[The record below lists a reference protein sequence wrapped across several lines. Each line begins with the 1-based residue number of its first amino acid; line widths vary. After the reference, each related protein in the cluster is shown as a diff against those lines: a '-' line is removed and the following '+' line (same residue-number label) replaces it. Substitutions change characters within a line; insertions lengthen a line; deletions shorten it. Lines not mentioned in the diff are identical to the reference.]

1 MTKVL
6 VTGGAGFIG
15 SHLIDALVERGHE
28 VVAFDNL
35 DAAAHP
41 RPPKWPS
48 YANSHCKYMLGDV
61 RDKEALGKA
70 MNGVE
75 IVFHHAAAV
84 GSGISMI
91 DIRRFVDTNSLGTAN
106 VLELA
111 IERRDQI
118 KKLIVASSMTVMG
131 EGTYE
136 CGTHGVYYPGLR
148 PVEQLLRN
156 EWEVRCPQCGAVS
169 KPIPMKEDRSLLPL
183 TIYGLTKMDEEL
195 ETMLVGEFYKIPVVA
210 FRYFSVYGPR
220 QSLTNPYTGVIA
232 RFGTRVITGKE
243 PLVYEDGRQL
253 KDVIHVRDLVRA
265 NLLAMEREEAN
276 YQVFNLGN
284 GEGLSVYRIGQ
295 LIAEKLGSKIQ
306 PVLTGQYRR
315 GDARH
320 GWADISKAQRLLG
333 WQPSLS
339 AEDGFA
345 DLCRWL
351 KGLPAEQLE
360 EAVRAYEG
368 AERESE
374 TRAVAV

>member
-1 MTKVL
+1 MTKAL

-15 SHLIDALVERGHE
+15 SHLVDALVEGGHE

-35 DAAAHP
+35 DPAAHP
-41 RPPKWPS
+41 QPPKWPA
-48 YANSHCKYMLGDV
+48 YVNAECTYILGDV
-61 RDKEALGKA
+61 RDKEALRRA
-70 MNGVE
+70 MDGVE
-75 IVFHHAAAV
+75 VVFHHAAAV

-91 DIRRFVDTNSLGTAN
+91 DIGRFVEVNSLGTAN
-106 VLELA
+106 LLELA
-111 IERRDQI
+111 IEKRDRI

-136 CGTHGVYYPGLR
+136 CGVHGVYYPFLR
-148 PVEQLLRN
+148 PVEQLARN
-156 EWEVRCPQCGAVS
+156 EWEVRCPQCGAPS
-169 KPIPMKEDRSLLPL
+169 KPLPMKEERPLLPL

-195 ETMLVGEFYKIPVVA
+195 ETMLVGRFYKIPVVA

-232 RFGTRVITGKE
+232 RFGTRVISGKA
-243 PLVYEDGRQL
+243 PLIYEDGRQM
-253 KDVIHVRDLVRA
+253 KDVVHVRDVVRA
-265 NLLAMEREEAN
+265 NLRAMEREEAD

-284 GEGLSVYRIGQ
+284 GEGLSVYRIGE
-295 LIAEKLGSKIQ
+295 LIAEKLGSPIQ

-320 GWADISKAQRLLG
+320 GWADISKARLLG
-333 WQPSLS
+333 WEPSLS

-345 DLCRWL
+345 DLCKWL
-351 KGLPAEQLE
+351 KGLPDERLE
-360 EAVRAYEG
+360 EAIRAYES

-374 TRAVAV
+374 TRAMAV

>member
-1 MTKVL
+1 MAKVL

-15 SHLIDALVERGHE
+15 SHLVDALVERGHE
-28 VVAFDNL
+28 VAAFDNL
-35 DAAAHP
+35 DPAAHP
-41 RPPKWPS
+41 QPAKWPA
-48 YANSHCKYMLGDV
+48 YANPKCKYILGDV
-61 RDKEALGKA
+61 RDKEALRQA
-70 MNGVE
+70 MKDVDV
-75 IVFHHAAAV
+75 VFHHAAAV

-91 DIRRFVDTNSLGTAN
+91 DIGRFVEVNSLGTAN

-111 IERRDQI
+111 IENQQRI

-136 CGTHGVYYPGLR
+136 CGQHGVYYPFLR
-148 PVEQLLRN
+148 PVEQLARS
-156 EWEVRCPQCGAVS
+156 EWELRCPHCGEPS
-169 KPIPMKEDRSLLPL
+169 KPLAMKEDRPLLPL

-195 ETMLVGEFYKIPVVA
+195 ETMLVGGFYKMPVVA

-232 RFGTRVITGKE
+232 RFGTRVITGKA
-243 PLVYEDGRQL
+243 PLIYEDGSQL
-253 KDVIHVRDLVRA
+253 KDVIHVRDVVRA
-265 NLLAMEREEAN
+265 NLLAMERIEAN
-276 YQVFNLGN
+276 YHVFNLGN
-284 GEGLSVYRIGQ
+284 GEGLSVFRIGQ
-295 LIAEKLGSKIQ
+295 LISEKLGSRLQ
-306 PVLTGQYRR
+306 PILTGQYRR

-320 GWADISKAQRLLG
+320 GWADISKACRLLT

-345 DLCRWL
+345 DLCLWL
-351 KGLPAEQLE
+351 KALPEEQLE
-360 EAVRAYEG
+360 QAIKAYED

>member
-1 MTKVL
+1 MAHVL

-15 SHLIDALVERGHE
+15 SHLVDALVERGHE

-35 DAAAHP
+35 DPAAHP
-41 RPPKWPS
+41 QPAKWPQ
-48 YANSHCKYMLGDV
+48 YANARCRYILGDV
-61 RDKEALGKA
+61 RDKEALRRA
-70 MNGVE
+70 MEGVE
-75 IVFHHAAAV
+75 LVFHHAAAV

-91 DIRRFVDTNSLGTAN
+91 DIGRFVEVNSLGTAN
-106 VLELA
+106 LLEVA
-111 IERRDQI
+111 IENREKI

-136 CGTHGVYYPGLR
+136 CSSHGIYYPFLR
-148 PVEQLLRN
+148 PVEQLELKQ
-156 EWEVRCPQCGAVS
+156 WEVMCPQCGAAS
-169 KPIPMKEDRSLLPL
+169 NPRPMNEDRPLLPL

-195 ETMLVGEFYKIPVVA
+195 ETMLVGRFYKIPVVA

-232 RFGTRVITGKE
+232 RFGTRVITGKA
-243 PLVYEDGRQL
+243 PLIYEDGGQL
-253 KDVIHVRDLVRA
+253 KDVIHVRDVVRA
-265 NLLAMEREEAN
+265 NLLASEREEAN

-284 GEGLSVYRIGQ
+284 GEGLSVYRIGE
-295 LIAEKLGSKIQ
+295 LIAEKLGSRLR

-320 GWADISKAQRLLG
+320 GWADISKMRRLLG
-333 WQPSLS
+333 WEPSLS

-345 DLCRWL
+345 DLCEWL
-351 KGLPAEQLE
+351 KGLPDETLE
-360 EAVRAYEG
+360 EAIRAYEG

-374 TRAVAV
+374 TRSVAV

>member
-1 MTKVL
+1 MAKVL

-15 SHLIDALVERGHE
+15 SHLVDALVERGHE
-28 VVAFDNL
+28 VAAFDNL
-35 DAAAHP
+35 DPAAHP
-41 RPPKWPS
+41 QPAKWPA
-48 YANSHCKYMLGDV
+48 YANPKCKYILGDV
-61 RDKEALGKA
+61 RDKEALRQA
-70 MNGVE
+70 MKDVDV
-75 IVFHHAAAV
+75 VFHHAAAV

-91 DIRRFVDTNSLGTAN
+91 DIGRFVEVNSLGTAN

-111 IERRDQI
+111 IENQQRI

-136 CGTHGVYYPGLR
+136 CGQHGVYYPFLR
-148 PVEQLLRN
+148 PVEQLARS
-156 EWEVRCPQCGAVS
+156 EWEVRCPHCGEPS
-169 KPIPMKEDRSLLPL
+169 KPLAMKEDRPLLPL

-195 ETMLVGEFYKIPVVA
+195 ETMLVGGFYKMPVVA

-232 RFGTRVITGKE
+232 RFGTRVITGKA
-243 PLVYEDGRQL
+243 PLIYEDGSQL
-253 KDVIHVRDLVRA
+253 KDVIHVRDVVRA
-265 NLLAMEREEAN
+265 NLLAMERIEAN
-276 YQVFNLGN
+276 YHVFNLGN
-284 GEGLSVYRIGQ
+284 GEGLSVFRIGQ
-295 LIAEKLGSKIQ
+295 LISEKLGSRLQ
-306 PVLTGQYRR
+306 PILTGQYRR

-320 GWADISKAQRLLG
+320 GWADISKACRLLT

-345 DLCRWL
+345 DLCLWL
-351 KGLPAEQLE
+351 KALPEEQLE
-360 EAVRAYEG
+360 QAIKAYED

>member
-1 MTKVL
+1 MSRVL

-15 SHLIDALVERGHE
+15 SHLVDALVAQGHD
-28 VVAFDNL
+28 VIAFDNL
-35 DAAAHP
+35 DPAAHP
-41 RPPKWPS
+41 QPPKWPS
-48 YANSHCKYMLGDV
+48 YANPKCKYILGDV
-61 RDKEALGKA
+61 RDKEALSKA
-70 MNGVE
+70 MNGVDV
-75 IVFHHAAAV
+75 VFHHAAAV

-91 DIRRFVDTNSLGTAN
+91 DIRRFVDTNSMGTAN

-136 CGTHGVYYPGLR
+136 CAAHGVYYPGLR
-148 PVEQLLRN
+148 SIEQLLRN
-156 EWEVRCPQCGAVS
+156 EWEVRCPQCGVFS
-169 KPIPMKEDRSLLPL
+169 KPMPMKEDRPLQPL

-232 RFGTRVITGKE
+232 RFGTRVITGKA
-243 PLVYEDGRQL
+243 PLIYEDGRQL
-253 KDVIHVRDLVRA
+253 KDVVHVRDLVRA
-265 NLLAMEREEAN
+265 NLLAMVREEAN

-284 GEGLSVYRIGQ
+284 GEGLSVYGIGQ
-295 LIAEKLGSKIQ
+295 LIAAKLGTTIE
-306 PVLTGQYRR
+306 PLLTCQYRR

-333 WQPSLS
+333 WRPALS
-339 AEDGFA
+339 AEDCFA
-345 DLCRWL
+345 DLSKWL
-351 KGLPAEQLE
+351 KGLPEEQLE
-360 EAVRAYEG
+360 EAIRAYEG
-368 AERESE
+368 AEHDSE